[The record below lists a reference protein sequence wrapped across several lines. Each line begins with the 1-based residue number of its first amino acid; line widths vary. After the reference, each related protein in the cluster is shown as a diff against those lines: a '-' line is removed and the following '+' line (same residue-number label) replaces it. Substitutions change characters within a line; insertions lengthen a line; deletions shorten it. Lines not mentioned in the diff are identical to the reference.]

1 MPTQTVAN
9 RPFPDLEVLD
19 SSTRGKVVE
28 IDVTRLAKET
38 LEETNDPLSAARGIL
53 LVLLLSTPF
62 WIAVVYYLFW

>member
-19 SSTRGKVVE
+19 SSTRGKLVE
-28 IDVTRLAKET
+28 IDVIRLAKET

-53 LVLLLSTPF
+53 LVLLLSAPF

>member
-9 RPFPDLEVLD
+9 RPFPDLKVLD
-19 SSTRGKVVE
+19 SSTRGKLVE
-28 IDVTRLAKET
+28 IDVIRLAKET